1 MKIKN
6 GMITIEAIIPQA
18 NDLWPEVKPRTI
30 PTTYPPT
37 ITVHWMKTPVS
48 YCQLP
53 SLFQKIN
60 NLQ

>member
-1 MKIKN
+1 MNNKN

-18 NDLWPEVKPRTI
+18 NDLWPEVNPRTI

-48 YCQLP
+48 
-53 SLFQKIN
+53 
-60 NLQ
+60 